1 MAYGE
6 QSMSGNRVTALIIVA
21 LIHVVVGYALVTGL
35 AYEAAKKVIQRV
47 TTVDIKE
54 EVKKEEPPPPPP
66 KKAVEPPP
74 PVAPPVKIAVNP
86 TPPQITT
93 VITPPPPAPVILA
106 PPPVVA
112 PPPPPS
118 QAKGATPR
126 GQSGWAAR
134 IQDNYPARALREEKE
149 GRVGV
154 RVTIGPDG
162 RVSSC
167 NVTSSSGTPDLDQAA
182 CEGMQRYARYNPALD
197 DAGRPTT
204 GTANTAIVY
213 RIN

>member
-54 EVKKEEPPPPPP
+54 EVKKEE
-66 KKAVEPPP
+66 
-74 PVAPPVKIAVNP
+74 
-86 TPPQITT
+86 
-93 VITPPPPAPVILA
+93 PPPPAPVILA